1 MKYET
6 WLTYPN
12 MSLAVELKNNEYHCC
27 EFGVNQTKKLNIK
40 ICTSIL
46 ELKFYL
52 LSIPNP
58 PKKQISVLIKK
69 LEII

>member
-6 WLTYPN
+6 WLTYPE
-12 MSLAVELKNNEYHCC
+12 MSLAVELKNDEYHCC
-27 EFGVNQTKKLNIK
+27 EFGVNQSKKLNIK
-40 ICTSIL
+40 VCSSVL

-58 PKKQISVLIKK
+58 PKKEISILINK
-69 LEII
+69 LKL